1 MTPSPLWGEGR
12 VRGIAVSLSLLEGE
26 GRGEGDQKG
35 ETMRIR
41 KLLTIVEEIYEDG
54 GKKAARPIKKVA
66 AIAVIENPFAGRFVE
81 DLQELVKT
89 GEELGDLLG
98 RRAVAALGAPVHS
111 YGKAAIVGE
120 HGEYEHAAAILHPT
134 LGTPFRA
141 AVGGGKAII
150 PSAKKLGGPGAT
162 IDVPLHFKD
171 AAFVRTHFDAMEVRL
186 GDAPRGDEILVAL
199 VVTDGGRPHPRVG
212 GLTVAEAK
220 KEDGL
225 R

>member
-1 MTPSPLWGEGR
+1 
-12 VRGIAVSLSLLEGE
+12 
-26 GRGEGDQKG
+26 
-35 ETMRIR
+35 MRIR
-41 KLLTIVEEIYEDG
+41 KLVTLVEEILEDG
-54 GKKAARPIKKVA
+54 GKPATRPVKKVA
-66 AIAVIENPFAGRFVE
+66 AVAVIENPFAGRFVE
-81 DLQELVKT
+81 DLQALVKT

-98 RRAVAALGAPVHS
+98 RRAVGVLGAPVHS
-111 YGKAAIVGE
+111 YGKAAIVGVD
-120 HGEYEHAAAILHPT
+120 GEYEHAAAILHPT

-150 PSAKKLGGPGAT
+150 PSAKKLGGPGAA

-171 AAFVRTHFDAMEVRL
+171 AAFVRTHFDAMEVRVP
-186 GDAPRGDEILVAL
+186 DAPRANEILVAL
-199 VVTDGGRPHPRVG
+199 VVTDGGRPHARVG

>member
-1 MTPSPLWGEGR
+1 
-12 VRGIAVSLSLLEGE
+12 
-26 GRGEGDQKG
+26 
-35 ETMRIR
+35 MRIR
-41 KLLTIVEEIYEDG
+41 KLVTVVEEIREDG
-54 GKKAARPIKKVA
+54 GKAVATPVRKVA
-66 AIAVIENPFAGRFVE
+66 AVAVIENPFAGRFAE
-81 DLQELVKT
+81 DLQTLVKT

-98 RRAVAALGAPVHS
+98 RRAVEALGAPVHS
-111 YGKAAIVGE
+111 YGKAAIVGVD
-120 HGEYEHAAAILHPT
+120 GEYEHAAAVLHPT

-141 AVGGGKAII
+141 AVGGGKSII
-150 PSAKKLGGPGAT
+150 PSAKKLGGPGAS

-186 GDAPRGDEILVAL
+186 PDAPRADEILVAL

-212 GLTVAEAK
+212 GLTVSEAR

>member
-1 MTPSPLWGEGR
+1 MH
-12 VRGIAVSLSLLEGE
+12 
-26 GRGEGDQKG
+26 
-35 ETMRIR
+35 IR
-41 KLLTIVEEIYEDG
+41 KMLTVVEEIYEDG

-98 RRAVAALGAPVHS
+98 RRAVAALGAPAHS

-120 HGEYEHAAAILHPT
+120 QGEYEHAAAILHPT
-134 LGTPFRA
+134 LGAPFRS
-141 AVGGGKAII
+141 AVGGGQAII

-162 IDVPLHFKD
+162 IDVPLHYKD

-186 GDAPRGDEILVAL
+186 GDAPRANEILVAL

-212 GLTVAEAK
+212 GLTVDEAK

>member
-1 MTPSPLWGEGR
+1 
-12 VRGIAVSLSLLEGE
+12 
-26 GRGEGDQKG
+26 
-35 ETMRIR
+35 MRIR
-41 KLLTIVEEIYEDG
+41 KLATVVEEILEDG
-54 GKKAARPIKKVA
+54 GKAVARPVRKVA
-66 AIAVIENPFAGRFVE
+66 AVAVIENPFAGRFVE
-81 DLQELVKT
+81 DLQALVKT

-111 YGKAAIVGE
+111 YGKAAIVGVD
-120 HGEYEHAAAILHPT
+120 GEYEHAAAILHPT

-141 AVGGGKAII
+141 AVAGGKAII
-150 PSAKKLGGPGAT
+150 PSAKKLGGPGTA

-186 GDAPRGDEILVAL
+186 PDAPRANEILVVL